1 MALILFLRRFM
12 SVVYL
17 MTHPDV
23 PVRLKV
29 LPVLTFLYIVL
40 ARDLIPDFR
49 FPFGFI
55 DDIVVATVLLGIF
68 TTRGWHHIEQAK
80 KRKDGA
86 IPAEFEVVDPS
97 SDEPPNE
104 PPTTDTRG

>member
-1 MALILFLRRFM
+1 MALFLFLRRFM

-29 LPVLTFLYIVL
+29 LPVLALLYIVL
-40 ARDLIPDFR
+40 GRDLIPDFR

-55 DDIVVATVLLGIF
+55 DDIIVVTVLLGIF
-68 TTRGWHHIEQAK
+68 TTRGWRHIEQAK
-80 KRKDGA
+80 KRKEDA

-97 SDEPPNE
+97 SEEPPNE
-104 PPTTDTRG
+104 PPTTDTHD